1 MPADQGSG
9 DHDDEYIICRFA
21 EVPHRTTPL
30 GTSLWAVGVVADH
43 INGVAKIELACDDGG
58 WVEITTESTNP
69 RTGKEEYWA
78 YLECDDADV
87 EGMEIRARCYPVVG
101 KCRVLSDFTISTNYG
116 GTLFAG
122 VKFVGPAGNDG
133 NTGDSAGQ
141 AYATL
146 YKAAQGLQVAR
157 GDGKADGGIIKLL
170 AGDYDYAGYTSGS
183 VTTTNRWLTIQPND
197 GLFATDCPI
206 TTGSAWPNGMR
217 TKLVCISVN
226 VEPETTSES
235 FLVANNPNQ
244 VSDAKVWMQ
253 NQELI
258 GPVGEW
264 PNKIDWYYG
273 WNPGGFGCSGG
284 FRIGFSPPWCESE
297 RIEVDRPAGAVW

>member
-9 DHDDEYIICRFA
+9 DNDDEYIICRIA
-21 EVPHRTTPL
+21 EVPYRTTPL
-30 GTSLWAVGVVADH
+30 GTSLWAIGVAADH

-217 TKLVCISVN
+217 TKLCLLY
-226 VEPETTSES
+226 TS
-235 FLVANNPNQ
+235 P
-244 VSDAKVWMQ
+244 
-253 NQELI
+253 
-258 GPVGEW
+258 
-264 PNKIDWYYG
+264 
-273 WNPGGFGCSGG
+273 
-284 FRIGFSPPWCESE
+284 SP
-297 RIEVDRPAGAVW
+297 RDRS